1 MDKKL
6 KSRFTRI
13 LKQFS
18 ALLTHFLSS
27 ICHNRTEF
35 LFTAKYG
42 FSDNSKY
49 LFNFYLRQGL
59 NCTWVASCDQSYR
72 EVSDLIK
79 KFPNG
84 KVTKRNSLRVIF
96 LLARAKYVF
105 VTHSFNDLGGIAVKT
120 CPIVNLWHGI
130 PIKKMG
136 FDSQHDIELFSLETS
151 NPYQIND
158 FVLSSSEVTKPFM
171 VSCMAL
177 DAAKVLPLGQP
188 RNDFLLENRKNRE
201 LINRLRQN
209 YCSNDKCR
217 LILYAPTFRDQNSN
231 ARSIYLSLVQSFKTH
246 AQKDVILVL
255 RLHPKER
262 DFLAD
267 VELPKNIKHSNI
279 ADVQEELLAADMM
292 ISDYSSIIFD
302 YCILSRPILIFAPD
316 REIYLK
322 NRGGSYFNYND
333 ILYEC
338 REIDG
343 NKIDSIWRS
352 LHTEEENYPM
362 MSSLHTENSCKSI
375 FQKFS

>member
-1 MDKKL
+1 MKAK
-6 KSRFTRI
+6 FTRI
-13 LKQFS
+13 IKQFS
-18 ALLTHFLSS
+18 ALLIRFLSS
-27 ICHNRTEF
+27 ISLSRTEF

-49 LFNFYLRQGL
+49 LFEYYLRQGL
-59 NCTWVASCDQSYR
+59 SCTWIASCDRGYR
-72 EVSDLIK
+72 DVSDLIK
-79 KFPNG
+79 DFPNG
-84 KVTKRNSLRVIF
+84 KVTKRNSPRLIF
-96 LLARAKYVF
+96 LLAKARYVF

-136 FDSQHDIELFSLETS
+136 FDSQNDIELFSLETF
-151 NPYQIND
+151 NPYKIND
-158 FVLSSSEVTKPFM
+158 FVMSSSEVTKPFM

-188 RNDFLLENRKNRE
+188 RNDFLLENRGNRK

-209 YCSNDKCR
+209 YCSSDEFR

-231 ARSIYLSLVQSFKTH
+231 ARNIYLSLVQSFKIH
-246 AQKDVILVL
+246 AQKDDILVL

-262 DFLAD
+262 EYLAD
-267 VELPKNIKHSNI
+267 VELPENIKHSNI
-279 ADVQEELLAADMM
+279 FDVQEELLTADML

-302 YCILSRPILIFAPD
+302 YSILNRPILIFAPD
-316 REIYLK
+316 RDFYLK

-333 ILYEC
+333 ILFEC

-343 NKIDSIWRS
+343 DRIDSIWYSLNTEEVHYPLMNS
-352 LHTEEENYPM
+352 LHA
-362 MSSLHTENSCKSI
+362 ENSCKSI